1 MIQLAEKR
9 RRLVHQAEKRR
20 RLVQQTEKRHCVFA
34 WSLVHQAEKRRCCFL
49 PRPSASSLTAWNLE
63 QQAGKRRCCP
73 PPTGFHLV
81 IAPPTVPADARARG
95 GSRRHRE
102 EEDDDEIDV
111 PMMLRYA
118 VFPLGSPSV
127 SFKAT
132 RLYPPA
138 TCPLPS
144 QSHSDSLTV
153 PGSSAARLPQDM
165 PNGLKVRD
173 HDWRSASSRDSAGPW
188 NPRGKNACRES
199 SRLKS
204 ARVQLSRARKSS
216 KAVTYPQSKAM
227 LSHDRKA
234 CPIHTYLHADRING
248 ESSECGSRWR

>member
-9 RRLVHQAEKRR
+9 RRLVQQAEKRR
-20 RLVQQTEKRHCVFA
+20 RLVQQTEKRHGVFA
-34 WSLVHQAEKRRCCFL
+34 WSLVHQAEKGRCCFL

-63 QQAGKRRCCP
+63 RQAGKRRCCP
-73 PPTGFHLV
+73 L
-81 IAPPTVPADARARG
+81 RRG
-95 GSRRHRE
+95 SICSLPLPQSPQMLELE
-102 EEDDDEIDV
+102 EAHGGTAKKN
-111 PMMLRYA
+111 MMMRLMLTRLRYA

-127 SFKAT
+127 SFRAT

-153 PGSSAARLPQDM
+153 PGSSAARLPEDM

-188 NPRGKNACRES
+188 NPRGEM
-199 SRLKS
+199 
-204 ARVQLSRARKSS
+204 
-216 KAVTYPQSKAM
+216 KAP
-227 LSHDRKA
+227 
-234 CPIHTYLHADRING
+234 
-248 ESSECGSRWR
+248 